1 MKTYKNTMLRDLP
14 LIMVEAWSEC
24 FRNTIT
30 KLLGF
35 NWPDAISIYNQ
46 SAVESWRPVQGFHT
60 TLPVKMSEWYKNKTN
75 LKKFLRQ
82 LDIYGRAY
90 AEIQRR
96 IKEKKH
102 FSTKQALLE
111 ITKVYNLFLAGAGG
125 LLPAYWVVTWDESF
139 TKAGKAGMYPD
150 VLIKKTLKF
159 REKDAILDDSST
171 LVYRYLGQIA
181 ENEGWPRH
189 LVYFLSLKELEA
201 FIKQEKQPDFSQLKQ
216 RASGY
221 AYFNKKIFLGNEIPK
236 NLKKF
241 KYFLERPKDKPTNPE
256 ILKGTIANP
265 GKARGRVVKIYNRD
279 QMALVKKGDILVASM
294 TTPWYIPAMKK
305 AVAFVTDE
313 GGVICHAAI
322 IAREMNKPCVVG
334 TKFATK
340 IFKDGDLVEVD
351 ADKGVVR
358 KI

>member
-1 MKTYKNTMLRDLP
+1 MKIYKNTMLRDTP

-24 FRNTIT
+24 FTKTIT

-35 NWPDAISIYNQ
+35 NWPDAIFIYNQ
-46 SAVESWRPVQGFHT
+46 SAVESWRSVQGFHT
-60 TLPVKMSEWYKNKTN
+60 IMPIKMSEWSKNKMN

-90 AEIQRR
+90 AEIQCR

-150 VLIKKTLKF
+150 ALIRKILKF

-181 ENEGWPRH
+181 KNEGWPRH
-189 LVYFLSLKELEA
+189 LVFFLSLKELKA
-201 FIKQEKQPDFSQLKQ
+201 VIKHGNQPDFVQLKQ
-216 RASGY
+216 RATGY
-221 AYFNKKIFLGNEIPK
+221 AYFNKKIFLGNEIRK
-236 NLKKF
+236 NLKKS
-241 KYFLERPKDKPTNPE
+241 KYFLEQRKDKPAHLNVLT
-256 ILKGTIANP
+256 GTIANP

-279 QMALVKKGDILVASM
+279 QMSLVKKGDILIASM
-294 TTPWYIPAMKK
+294 TTPWYIPVMEK
-305 AVAFVTDE
+305 AAAFVTDE

-322 IAREMNKPCVVG
+322 IAREMNKPCIVG

-340 IFKDGDLVEVD
+340 IFKTGDKVEVD
-351 ADKGVVR
+351 ANKGVVR